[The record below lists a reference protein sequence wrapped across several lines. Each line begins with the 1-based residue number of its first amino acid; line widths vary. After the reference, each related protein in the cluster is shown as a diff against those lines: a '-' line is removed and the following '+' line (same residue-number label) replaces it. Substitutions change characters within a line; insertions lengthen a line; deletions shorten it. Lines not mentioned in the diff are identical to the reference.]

1 MKFLYWIRLNF
12 GKFFLLL
19 VFIAAVYATMSRFL
33 PSFDDDKKSSLRK
46 KPSKIT
52 IEGRR
57 KKTRIRQ
64 RPKTKRRARRRVKK
78 QKPRIVKKKAE
89 NHNRH
94 RDDRE
99 TIETLSKKTQTA
111 IIEIQKELSKSGA
124 IEPEELAGLLEE
136 YLEDNNN
143 KKKDLSKK
151 EIIEILPPMLKE
163 ILLAKQKEPA
173 TKKDKTVTEK
183 KPEKT
188 TEQTE
193 EEFIPDTEE
202 QESGPETESQEEDEE
217 EEENPPTDDVH
228 DSKDSLS
235 ETYDQNSN

>member
-89 NHNRH
+89 SRNHH

-111 IIEIQKELSKSGA
+111 IVEIQKELSKSGA

-136 YLEDNNN
+136 YLED

-173 TKKDKTVTEK
+173 PKKDKAVTEK

-228 DSKDSLS
+228 DSEDSLS